1 MSKNKINF
9 KINFITK
16 LKFKIVIIVK
26 RKLGNP
32 VLDFSLKIFIFL
44 LIWKIKINNKIILVI
59 KWWVKKM
66 IIFLPRKVIENKLNK
81 DFYNIKINF
90 LEWKQISMKKKL

>member
-32 VLDFSLKIFIFL
+32 VLINKIFT
-44 LIWKIKINNKIILVI
+44 KN
-59 KWWVKKM
+59 
-66 IIFLPRKVIENKLNK
+66 
-81 DFYNIKINF
+81 YN
-90 LEWKQISMKKKL
+90 

>member
-1 MSKNKINF
+1 VSTTNEKNNNV

-32 VLDFSLKIFIFL
+32 VLNLKR
-44 LIWKIKINNKIILVI
+44 KNAHCHR
-59 KWWVKKM
+59 KKQS
-66 IIFLPRKVIENKLNK
+66 FVEEL
-81 DFYNIKINF
+81 
-90 LEWKQISMKKKL
+90 